1 MNMASGSMA
10 GGSERQAKGEDRS
23 CRDDDGDVLVDA
35 LAEFMRPA
43 SQSTIRTRQSKG
55 PGVGS
60 QATNLT

>member
-1 MNMASGSMA
+1 MA

-23 CRDDDGDVLVDA
+23 CRDDDNDVLVDA

-60 QATNLT
+60 QATTSHKNK